1 LKIPAKYTLQ
11 APFVA
16 FTAVGFMCMMV
27 VVLIFPSETAPTA
40 QTMNYSVVVVGGI
53 LFLSTT
59 YYFLPVIGGRH
70 WFTGP
75 VRTVDDPAS
84 LKGSDT
90 LSEKDSEH
98 LQN

>member
-1 LKIPAKYTLQ
+1 
-11 APFVA
+11 
-16 FTAVGFMCMMV
+16 MMI
-27 VVLIFPSETAPTA
+27 VVLIFPSENAPTA
-40 QTMNYSVVVVGGI
+40 QTMNYTVVVVGGI
-53 LFLSTT
+53 LSLSIA

-98 LQN
+98 HQN